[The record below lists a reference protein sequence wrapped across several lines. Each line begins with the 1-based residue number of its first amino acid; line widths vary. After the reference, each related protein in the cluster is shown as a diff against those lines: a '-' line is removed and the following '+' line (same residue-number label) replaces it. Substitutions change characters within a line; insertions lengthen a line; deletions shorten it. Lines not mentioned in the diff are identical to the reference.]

1 MFFELQGVLGPRG
14 ENGNGGVEGEKV
26 CNNASTLGEWGRKAR
41 GWGGGWRVGGGWWW
55 LRLEVKTN

>member
-41 GWGGGWRVGGGWWW
+41 GWGGGGRVGGG
-55 LRLEVKTN
+55 